1 MEDIRFRAKSLGGY
15 WHYGYYVK
23 IDGDNYIFTGDVEY
37 EEYWDGEEETC
48 TWDDEKIEI
57 DIKTLGQYV
66 GIKDIDGV
74 KIYAGD
80 RCAYEYKDFII
91 KDGGDTGHLEHDWLS
106 NEGVVTWK
114 DGAFRFEL
122 PNGLWIVLFQN
133 RELKVIGTI
142 HDKK

>member
-1 MEDIRFRAKSLGGY
+1 MNEIKFRVYDKEEKCYLSDFDLENLLMDMHGKLSWY
-15 WHYGYYVK
+15 TINPYGA
-23 IDGDNYIFTGDVEY
+23 GN
-37 EEYWDGEEETC
+37 
-48 TWDDEKIEI
+48 EI
-57 DIKTLGQYV
+57 DFPNLVVEQYA
-66 GIKDIDGV
+66 DIEDVNGMD
-74 KIYAGD
+74 IYEGD
-80 RCAYEYKDFII
+80 RCIYKYEDFII
-91 KDGGDTGHLEHDWLS
+91 KDGGGTGHLEQDWLP